1 MKKNIL
7 IKGALTILSASIIT
21 RILGFVFRI
30 YIAEKLGA
38 EGMGLYQ
45 LITSLYMLVVTFA
58 TSGISLAVSC
68 MIAEN
73 IATNKYGCSKSVLK
87 ISILWA
93 LSVSIIVSIILLIFS
108 IPISTHILRDNR
120 TFYSILI
127 LAPSLP
133 FMSVSCCIKGYFYAM
148 RKSLHPSNAI
158 VIEQIIKM
166 IFTIGL
172 INLHLNKNDAYS
184 CAIVSFGMTIG
195 EIASCIYMGSIYYKS
210 KKYIKNQS
218 TCSKKIFSNI
228 LKISIPIQ
236 TSSTLNSSLRLAENI
251 LIIEGLKFFTHGDNS
266 VATGTYGVIKG
277 MALPLLLFPTS
288 FLQAIITV
296 LIPELSGANAGGK
309 EKSIRKA
316 CEKSL
321 QLTLIMG
328 IYITAIF
335 LIFPQEIS
343 NLFYSNPDVAPMI
356 KNLCILCP
364 LMYLE
369 MVCVGILNAI
379 GEQVASMKYKII
391 DSITRLILIWFLVPK
406 GGVNA
411 FLIIM
416 IISNL
421 FTSLLNLYHLLKVTC
436 LPLDLNKWII
446 KPTISILLSS
456 CVSIFFKNQLSKL
469 FPNWLTI
476 FSLGL
481 IIMVIYIVL
490 LFSFNCI
497 GNKEISFI
505 KTCFKFKNKTNKPK
519 QNN

>member
-21 RILGFVFRI
+21 RILGFIFRI

-73 IATNKYGCSKSVLK
+73 IETNKYGCSKSVLK

-93 LSVSIIVSIILLIFS
+93 LSISILVSIILIIFS
-108 IPISTHILRDNR
+108 LPISNHILRDNR

-133 FMSVSCCIKGYFYAM
+133 FMSVSCCIKGYFYAT

-166 IFTIGL
+166 LFTIGL
-172 INLHLNKNDAYS
+172 INLNLNKNDAYS
-184 CAIVSFGMTIG
+184 CAVVSFGMTIG
-195 EIASCIYMGSIYYKS
+195 EIASCIYMGIIYYKS
-210 KKYIKNQS
+210 KKSILNKPR
-218 TCSKKIFSNI
+218 CSKKIFSNI

-236 TSSTLNSSLRLAENI
+236 TSSTLNSTLRLAENI
-251 LIIEGLKFFTHGDNS
+251 LIIEGLKFFTHGDGS
-266 VATGTYGVIKG
+266 IATSTYGVIKG
-277 MALPLLLFPTS
+277 MVLPLLLFPTS

-328 IYITAIF
+328 IYITALF
-335 LIFPQEIS
+335 LLFPQEIS
-343 NLFYSNPDVAPMI
+343 SLFYSNPHVSPII

-379 GEQVASMKYKII
+379 GEQIASMKYKII
-391 DSITRLILIWFLVPK
+391 DSITRLALIWFFVPK

-411 FLIIM
+411 FLVIM

-421 FTSLLNLYHLLKVTC
+421 FTSLINLYRLLKVTC
-436 LPLDLNKWII
+436 LPLDLNKWIF
-446 KPTISILLSS
+446 KPAISILLSS
-456 CVSIFFKNQLSKL
+456 CISIFFKDQFSKL
-469 FPNWLTI
+469 FPSWLSI
-476 FSLGL
+476 LLLSL
-481 IIMVIYIVL
+481 IIMITYIIL
-490 LFSFNCI
+490 LFNFNCI
-497 GNKEISFI
+497 GNKEICFI
-505 KTCFKFKNKTNKPK
+505 KTCFKFKKSNK
-519 QNN
+519 

>member
-1 MKKNIL
+1 MKKNVL

-21 RILGFVFRI
+21 RILGFIFRI

-58 TSGISLAVSC
+58 TSGVSLAVSC

-93 LSVSIIVSIILLIFS
+93 LSVSIIVSIILIAFS
-108 IPISTHILRDNR
+108 LPISNHILRDNR

-133 FMSVSCCIKGYFYAM
+133 FMSISCCIKGYFYAK

-166 IFTIGL
+166 LFTIGL
-172 INLHLNKNDAYS
+172 INLNINKNDAYS
-184 CAIVSFGMTIG
+184 CAIVSLGMTIG
-195 EIASCIYMGSIYYKS
+195 EVASCIYMGIIYYKS
-210 KKYIKNQS
+210 KNS
-218 TCSKKIFSNI
+218 TINKPRCSRKIFTNI
-228 LKISIPIQ
+228 LKISVPVQ
-236 TSSTLNSSLRLAENI
+236 TSSTLNSTLRLAENI
-251 LIIEGLKFFTHGDNS
+251 LIIEGLKFFTHGNGS
-266 VATGTYGVIKG
+266 IATSTYGVIKG
-277 MALPLLLFPTS
+277 MVLPLLLFPTS

-328 IYITAIF
+328 IYITALF
-335 LIFPQEIS
+335 LLFPQEIS
-343 NLFYSNPDVAPMI
+343 NLFYSNPNVSPMI

-379 GEQVASMKYKII
+379 GEQIASMKYKII
-391 DSITRLILIWFLVPK
+391 DSITRLALIWFFVPK

-416 IISNL
+416 VISNL
-421 FTSLLNLYHLLKVTC
+421 FTSLINLYHLLKVTC
-436 LPLDLNKWII
+436 LPLDLNKLIL

-456 CVSIFFKNQLSKL
+456 CISIFFKNQLSQL
-469 FPNWLTI
+469 FPSWLTI
-476 FSLGL
+476 ILLSAIVMITY
-481 IIMVIYIVL
+481 IIL

-505 KTCFKFKNKTNKPK
+505 KTCFKSKKSNK
-519 QNN
+519 